1 MTTETKYEYHVL
13 TKDDDLEELHRHVQ
27 GMADQG
33 WEMVSGAA
41 TSWVGESSEWPNANV
56 NVWHTKYVTYWRRP
70 ITPTDA
76 KVRAVI

>member
-13 TKDDDLEELHRHVQ
+13 VKDDNLEEVNRHVQ

-41 TSWVGESSEWPNANV
+41 TSWLGQSSQFPDTLATE
-56 NVWHTKYVTYWRRP
+56 WHTRYVTYWRRP
-70 ITPTDA
+70 VAPTADVLA
-76 KVRAVI
+76 TI